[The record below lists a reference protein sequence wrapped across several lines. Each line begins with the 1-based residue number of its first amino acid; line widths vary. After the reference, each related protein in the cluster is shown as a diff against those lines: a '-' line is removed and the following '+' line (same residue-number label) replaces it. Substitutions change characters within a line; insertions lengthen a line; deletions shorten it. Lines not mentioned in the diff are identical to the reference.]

1 MLMFVKLFTQDITIM
16 KKYPDQAHD
25 MLKDFSA
32 KLKDTITDKTLKE
45 YFNVL
50 IESTFRDPN
59 VPIKILNELKNM
71 DIKGIF

>member
-1 MLMFVKLFTQDITIM
+1 
-16 KKYPDQAHD
+16 

-50 IESTFRDPN
+50 IESIFRDPN